1 MITLGYIL
9 VKCIRFAIYSLKA
22 FTSILDEALHHS
34 LLTEVVE
41 ADFDDPQFNLMNE
54 LAKQEARILL
64 AEEPEYF

>member
-1 MITLGYIL
+1 M
-9 VKCIRFAIYSLKA
+9 F
-22 FTSILDEALHHS
+22 DEALHHS

-64 AEEPEYF
+64 AEESEYF